1 MNNLYVFAIGG
12 SGERVMRSFIM
23 LLAAGVEL
31 GASRVIPIFVDN
43 DAKSKALKRCQR
55 LISYYNA
62 IPQNGDKMGI
72 GSVCQ
77 QYGANERA
85 SFFQTEIADPILL
98 DVAGDT
104 IGNLKTIIGNSLSTE
119 NSVQRDI
126 LEERDLLFS
135 EDDLNMNLT
144 VGFVGNPNIGS
155 VVLNAL
161 SFTDPKFSDVL
172 AGAGA
177 GDGVMVIGSLFGGT
191 GAAGFPLIVNNFMRA
206 DENRPT
212 VGGVAILPYF
222 EFGTEDEYRNGEKII
237 DTTKW
242 DVNSDTFDTK
252 TRAALM
258 YYDDYMKGMDF
269 LYYVGDDHRSVYPH
283 YVGGEKQDNPVH
295 LVELLSAM
303 SIVDFSKQSNQ
314 ERIVYKEPKWGVSN
328 DTGGNPTICN
338 ASSIRSK
345 EVKKALIKFQLMRE
359 FFINKGDGFLS
370 HGIHNKLPYAKDLDF
385 TEDKRQACAGG
396 DSSKIYKDINAMS
409 NEVEKETGNFP
420 YAWGLNA
427 FFKEWVAWWA
437 DLGGKDARR
446 TFAFFP
452 NAAQDIDQNN
462 ITQKFF
468 AEGNNGVAATQ
479 MMREGPFY
487 KRRIVER
494 MVYPNI
500 ATNIQHAHDRLNWA
514 NIPEERKL
522 AALLKTVSDGLDVTM
537 NESCNL

>member
-1 MNNLYVFAIGG
+1 
-12 SGERVMRSFIM
+12 
-23 LLAAGVEL
+23 
-31 GASRVIPIFVDN
+31 
-43 DAKSKALKRCQR
+43 
-55 LISYYNA
+55 
-62 IPQNGDKMGI
+62 
-72 GSVCQ
+72 
-77 QYGANERA
+77 
-85 SFFQTEIADPILL
+85 
-98 DVAGDT
+98 
-104 IGNLKTIIGNSLSTE
+104 
-119 NSVQRDI
+119 
-126 LEERDLLFS
+126 
-135 EDDLNMNLT
+135 
-144 VGFVGNPNIGS
+144 
-155 VVLNAL
+155 
-161 SFTDPKFSDVL
+161 
-172 AGAGA
+172 
-177 GDGVMVIGSLFGGT
+177 
-191 GAAGFPLIVNNFMRA
+191 
-206 DENRPT
+206 
-212 VGGVAILPYF
+212 
-222 EFGTEDEYRNGEKII
+222 
-237 DTTKW
+237 
-242 DVNSDTFDTK
+242 
-252 TRAALM
+252 
-258 YYDDYMKGMDF
+258 
-269 LYYVGDDHRSVYPH
+269 
-283 YVGGEKQDNPVH
+283 
-295 LVELLSAM
+295 
-303 SIVDFSKQSNQ
+303 
-314 ERIVYKEPKWGVSN
+314 
-328 DTGGNPTICN
+328 
-338 ASSIRSK
+338 
-345 EVKKALIKFQLMRE
+345 MRE